1 MLFVNTIMSI
11 QETVVD
17 WLLLLLLIVAT
28 EHYVELYILIT
39 EELLKDL
46 LEQVKQRQLKIQLK
60 LQQDIV
66 LSTIAQMVSILKP
79 WVNSLK
85 DFLKVGPGLVL
96 MSLTES
102 ILKYFQSLPSKYSA
116 FKMQEREVT
125 KGLNLKELK
134 YF

>member
-1 MLFVNTIMSI
+1 MLFVNTIMNI

-17 WLLLLLLIVAT
+17 WLLQLLLIVAT

>member
-1 MLFVNTIMSI
+1 M
-11 QETVVD
+11 
-17 WLLLLLLIVAT
+17 
-28 EHYVELYILIT
+28 LYI
-39 EELLKDL
+39 
-46 LEQVKQRQLKIQLK
+46 
-60 LQQDIV
+60 
-66 LSTIAQMVSILKP
+66 IAQMVSILKP

>member
-1 MLFVNTIMSI
+1 MLFVNTIMNI

-17 WLLLLLLIVAT
+17 WLLQLLLIVAT

-46 LEQVKQRQLKIQLK
+46 LEQVKQRLLKIQLK

-66 LSTIAQMVSILKP
+66 LSIIAQMVSILKP